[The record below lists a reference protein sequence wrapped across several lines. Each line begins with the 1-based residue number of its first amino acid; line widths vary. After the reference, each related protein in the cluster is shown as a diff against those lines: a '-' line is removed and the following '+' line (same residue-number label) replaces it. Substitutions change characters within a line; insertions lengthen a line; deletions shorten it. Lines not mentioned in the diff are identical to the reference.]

1 MDRPLTILQI
11 CPQIPFPP
19 DDGGK
24 ISVWNI
30 TKHLAAR
37 GHRITMLTFGDQ
49 ENIPEELQE
58 IASVVTVKHDTR
70 TKIFGIG
77 KNLFSHLPYTIS
89 KYQTVKMVDALRRL
103 CSEQKFDVVHTDYPH
118 MLPYGIIAKKEF
130 GLPLCHR
137 AHDYETKI
145 YRRYAEA
152 QSRTLFKQYMK
163 MQTKR
168 IELWEKS
175 QIACVDICVAITQ
188 EDANEILSK
197 ISVPMIVIPAGVD
210 LDGHPVLDRSLEN
223 PHSIALLGSL
233 SWQPNLD
240 AAEWFLSEIFPLIQ
254 EKIPDA
260 TVSIIGASPP
270 TSLLARQSENIR
282 ITGFVENVQKVLSS
296 IQVLAVPL
304 RMGGGMR
311 IKLLE
316 FFSNGKAVV
325 STTIGAEGNSA
336 KPGVH
341 YRCADTPEDF
351 SRAIIEL
358 FASASQ
364 RIALGDAARL
374 FVSEHYSWL
383 KCAEEFEAAY
393 WSIMQKQS

>member
-1 MDRPLTILQI
+1 MNRSLRILQI
-11 CPQIPFPP
+11 CPRIPFPP

-30 TKHLAAR
+30 TKHLAQR
-37 GHRITMLTFGDQ
+37 GHRLTMLTFGDP

-58 IASVVTVKHDTR
+58 IISVVTVKHDTR

-89 KYQTVKMVDALRRL
+89 KYQTVKMEDELRRL
-103 CSEQKFDVVHTDYPH
+103 CREQTFDVVHTDYPH

-152 QSRTLFKQYMK
+152 QSRTLFRQYMK
-163 MQTKR
+163 MQTQR
-168 IELWEKS
+168 IEQWEKS
-175 QIACVDICVAITQ
+175 QLAAVDMCIAITR
-188 EDANEILSK
+188 EDANEIFSK
-197 ISVPMIVIPAGVD
+197 ITIPMTVIPAGVD
-210 LDGHPVLDRSLEN
+210 LEEHPVLDRSLEI

-270 TSLLARQSENIR
+270 ASLLARQSEHVR
-282 ITGFVENVQKVLSS
+282 ITGFVEHVQNALST

-316 FFSNGKAVV
+316 FFANGKAVV

-336 KPGVH
+336 QPGIH

-358 FASASQ
+358 FVAAPQ
-364 RIALGDAARL
+364 RAALGDAARL
-374 FVSEHYSWL
+374 FVSEQYSWR
-383 KCAEEFEAAY
+383 KCAEVFESTY
-393 WSIMQKQS
+393 RLVIQQH